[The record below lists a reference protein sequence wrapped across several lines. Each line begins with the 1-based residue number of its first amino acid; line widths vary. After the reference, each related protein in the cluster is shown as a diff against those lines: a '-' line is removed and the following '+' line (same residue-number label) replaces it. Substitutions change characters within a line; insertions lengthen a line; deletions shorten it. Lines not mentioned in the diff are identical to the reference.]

1 VDLDNQAMVERA
13 ACGVLKNTWRLKLLQ
28 GGNNLQHLIH
38 RGIASKEYKENLLK
52 SFNQSFKK
60 GFGIETDIH
69 ATKDNQFICFHDFT
83 LKRIFKKNLSIKNLN
98 YLEIKKISTKFNKP
112 IPLLKDLLKSSKNKY
127 SLHIEIKPTFSK
139 SLLKKL
145 LKETSRFKRCVFISF
160 KHKNIYSLLK
170 IKKKIK
176 VGLSFS
182 PPTSIKQI
190 IKKSKNKNIN
200 CLILDKSYLKSKGIQ
215 NLKIEKY
222 YYTIK
227 TKSEFI
233 KYNRYNN
240 LIFENL

>member
-1 VDLDNQAMVERA
+1 M
-13 ACGVLKNTWRLKLLQ
+13 
-28 GGNNLQHLIH
+28 HLIH
-38 RGIASKEYKENLLK
+38 RGIVNKKYKENLLK

-60 GFGIETDIH
+60 GYGIETDIH
-69 ATKDNQFICFHDFT
+69 ATRDNQFICFHDFT
-83 LKRIFKKNLSIKNLN
+83 LQRTFKKKLSVKDLN
-98 YLEIKKISTKFNKP
+98 YSKIKEISTKFNKP

-145 LKETSRFKRCVFISF
+145 LKETSKFKKCVFISF
-160 KHKNIYSLLK
+160 RHKNIYNLLK
-170 IKKKIK
+170 IRKSTR

-182 PPTSIKQI
+182 PPTSIKKI
-190 IKKSKNKNIN
+190 IKKSNNKNIN
-200 CLILDKSYLKSKGIQ
+200 CLILDKSYLKNKDIQ

-227 TKSEFI
+227 TKLEF
-233 KYNRYNN
+233 NRYNQSNN